1 MFSYLSIIKFPK
13 PTLRLFIV
21 NTAVIIDAIILFRT
35 ECKMQLYALLNLRDC
50 MLAFIPKAMSLSC
63 FKLMKSQHVFTL

>member
-1 MFSYLSIIKFPK
+1 MFPYLSIIKFPK

-21 NTAVIIDAIILFRT
+21 NTAVIIDAFVPFRT
-35 ECKMQLYALLNLRDC
+35 ESKMQLCALLNLRDC

-63 FKLMKSQHVFTL
+63 FKSMESQHVFTL